1 MEKYDLNEGNDA
13 LKRVLLMM
21 KYDNSKTLNENVN
34 ILLEGD
40 NTDDYYEYKI
50 EQLLEYPETHK
61 VFKPSLTEKGKLV
74 AKAINDSISGL
85 GTDLKG
91 VNHAIDNGFSTLEEL
106 VGISKFYKETYNNS
120 LFSDLKGEV
129 FSFGPSRITDKGI
142 ELAKKTCL
150 TPTITNKKWCTVTS
164 VEKQKYGF

>member
-1 MEKYDLNEGNDA
+1 MEKYNLNEGNEA
-13 LKRVLLMM
+13 LNRALLMM

-34 ILLEGD
+34 MLLESD

-61 VFKPSLTEKGKLV
+61 TFTPKLTNEGKLA
-74 AKAINDSISGL
+74 AKAINNSISGL

-91 VNHAIDNGFSTLEEL
+91 VNHSIDNGFKTLEEL
-106 VGISKFYKETYNNS
+106 VGISKFYKETYGNS
-120 LFSDLKGEV
+120 LFSDLQGEV
-129 FSFGPSRITDKGI
+129 FSFGLSRITDKGVD
-142 ELAKKTCL
+142 LAKKVCL
-150 TPTITNKKWCTVTS
+150 SPTTTNKKWCAVTS